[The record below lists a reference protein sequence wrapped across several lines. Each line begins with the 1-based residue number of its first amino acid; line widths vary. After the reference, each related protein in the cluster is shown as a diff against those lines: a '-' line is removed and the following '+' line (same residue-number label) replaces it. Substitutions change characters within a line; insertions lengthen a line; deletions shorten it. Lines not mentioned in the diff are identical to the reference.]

1 MHKKLIILLLTGM
14 IFNACKAQDKDPVDH
29 ETNKKMNFEIMKTDE
44 EWKETLTDE
53 EYQVLRQCGTEHAF
67 TGTYYM
73 HFEDGIYRCKA
84 CNNPLFTSETKYK
97 SGSGWPSFYK
107 PINDNAVKEI
117 EDRSYGMVRTEIV
130 CGKCGSHLGHV
141 FPDGPKPTGLRYC
154 INSISLDFEAEKK

>member
-1 MHKKLIILLLTGM
+1 MHNKLIILLFTGM
-14 IFNACKAQDKDPVDH
+14 IFNACVAQDKDPAGH
-29 ETNKKMNFEIMKTDE
+29 ETNKKMKFKIMKTNE

-53 EYQVLRQCGTEHAF
+53 EYQVLRQCGTEYAF
-67 TGTYYM
+67 TGKYYM

-84 CNNPLFTSETKYK
+84 CNNPLFASETKYK

-107 PINDNAVKEI
+107 PVNDNAVKEI